1 MNDKQ
6 LEEFITLSSIPI
18 RSINENGMPV
28 GLASACIFK
37 YEEEHLLLT
46 VHHATGDQKNWG
58 IQIKYEST
66 KGTLIKP
73 LGAMNFLKSININTN
88 KVKDIDFSYVQIPND
103 IEPYAQEID
112 ARSGSVISEKKRLIS
127 NVDFNIKPD
136 KKESYGFSGQISPEL
151 AGNSLIT
158 ELRTYTGLKYV
169 GDEDDYYVFELPF
182 KHPGH
187 EHFQGC
193 SGAPIIDSK
202 GNVVALVCKGDIPT
216 NRVYGVSLKRYE
228 VAINATYGELSK
240 IT

>member
-1 MNDKQ
+1 MNSEQ

-37 YEEEHLLLT
+37 YEEKHILLT
-46 VHHATGDQKNWG
+46 VHHATGDMKNWG
-58 IQIKYEST
+58 IQVKYEPT

-73 LGAMNFLKSININTN
+73 LGAMNFLKSFNISTN
-88 KVKDIDFSYVQIPND
+88 KAKDIDFSYVQIPKD
-103 IEPYAQEID
+103 IEPYTQEID
-112 ARSGSVISEKKRLIS
+112 AKTGAVISEKKRLIS
-127 NVDFNIKPD
+127 NVNFNIKPD
-136 KKESYGFSGQISPEL
+136 EKELYGFSGQISPEL

-169 GDEDDYYVFELPF
+169 GDEDDYYVFELSF
-182 KHPGH
+182 QHPGH

-202 GNVVALVCKGDIPT
+202 GHVVALVCKGDIST

-228 VAINATYGELSK
+228 VALNATYGELSK